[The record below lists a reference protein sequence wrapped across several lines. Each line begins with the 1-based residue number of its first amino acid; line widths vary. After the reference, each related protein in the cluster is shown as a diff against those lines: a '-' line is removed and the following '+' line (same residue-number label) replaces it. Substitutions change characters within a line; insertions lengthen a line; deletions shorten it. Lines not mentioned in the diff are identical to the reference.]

1 MLVFDLVRGLWSV
14 APGPTP
20 REHLAVTATG
30 RRIYALGGRSAG
42 FDTNTRLVEV
52 YNPSRTRWS
61 RLPSLPEAR
70 GGTGA
75 AAVGATILSVGGE
88 ATTGTIRS
96 VYAFDTRRRRWRR
109 VADLPTP
116 RHGLAV
122 VPASGRVYALGG
134 GPTPGLSVSDTNES
148 LRVG

>member
-1 MLVFDLVRGLWSV
+1 MLVFDLVRRRWAV
-14 APGPTP
+14 VPGPTA

-30 RRIYALGGRSAG
+30 GRIYALGGRTAG
-42 FDTNTRLVEV
+42 FDTNTRLVET
-52 YNPSRTRWS
+52 YDPRTKRWS
-61 RLPSLPEAR
+61 RLPPLPDAR

-88 ATTGTIRS
+88 ATTGTIPS
-96 VYAFDTRRRRWRR
+96 VFALNTRTRRWRR
-109 VADLPTP
+109 LPNLPTP

-122 VPASGRVYALGG
+122 VAASGRVYAIGG
-134 GPTPGLSVSDTNES
+134 GPEPGLHVSDANES